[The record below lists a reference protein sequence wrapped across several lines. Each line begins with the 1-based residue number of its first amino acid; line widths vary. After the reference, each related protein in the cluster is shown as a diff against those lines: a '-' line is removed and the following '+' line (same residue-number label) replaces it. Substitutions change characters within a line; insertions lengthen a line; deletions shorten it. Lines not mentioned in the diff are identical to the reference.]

1 MRKLIAILMIICLC
15 VGVCGLLSGCD
26 HPTVKVSSAMEI
38 SDSFSGTRTIT
49 VVYPLSAEIDGIKD
63 MIAEDAPADIS
74 GAAFTYVGVKED
86 GYYFELALSF
96 GNKTEYEAIVSE
108 LVDRNATAFLSRKN
122 TSLTSG
128 TRMSEDFDVKDLI
141 GWMVR
146 DTQGN
151 PATKKLEFD
160 YSANSVRIG
169 TDVYETGSTVN
180 INDCTGSRINS
191 VSIKTSNDK
200 EGSYSRTFTFSLPNE
215 TYLHNKS
222 AVEAYFLSNTSSDAQ
237 YTGWSAEGS
246 NMIYTAIFENLDIK
260 KLSEVTSMLLDTD
273 SVEIFYGDRDNAS
286 TPLSEGLTFEENLD
300 TFSFIGAENGFPK
313 LEYAYSL
320 PTSTIHGDG
329 SVFADGQWKNAGT
342 WEDGVYKVELT
353 DGSAKLRIPDGIQY
367 FINGVNFHMTSLGDS
382 RFRRTTE
389 FLYSK
394 SDGYDAMNYANN
406 YFISKGAVSETAEDE
421 NNLICRVSVE
431 GTTDEITAMLVKL
444 FGSGNFVAYRQNEG
458 FLALTVKTELTDY
471 VNIGYMLNSA
481 NANRPMVYYVDSEG
495 GDNIV
500 SVSVNGSET
509 AYTDHGA
516 SSLPIEGGV
525 ATVEY
530 HGNIPITAHIV
541 IYVIIGAALLALTAF
556 VCIMLLKPKKKR
568 RPQADP
574 LNNPEAFVG
583 EPENTEENAEFEEN
597 GESEGTS
604 PSLDQTTTFSIF
616 ELGALA
622 RNKKY
627 VDEINKDVEER
638 LHAQSLEDQKHDI
651 RARELEELSR
661 KVYGEDADSSAETT
675 DAEASAQAEA
685 VEPAEP
691 TETEPQESEE

>member
-38 SDSFSGTRTIT
+38 SDSFSGTRTVT

-63 MIAEDAPADIS
+63 VITEDAPADIS

-96 GNKTEYEAIVSE
+96 RNKTEYEAIVSE

-329 SVFADGQWKNAGT
+329 SVFADGRWKNAGT
-342 WEDGVYKVELT
+342 WEEGVYKVELT

-583 EPENTEENAEFEEN
+583 EPKNSEENAEFEEN

-661 KVYGEDADSSAETT
+661 KVYGEDADTSVETT
-675 DAEASAQAEA
+675 EAEASAQAEA

>member
-38 SDSFSGTRTIT
+38 SDSFSGTRTVT

-63 MIAEDAPADIS
+63 VIAEDAPADIS

-96 GNKTEYEAIVSE
+96 RNKTEYEAIVSE

-151 PATKKLEFD
+151 PATKNLEFD

-329 SVFADGQWKNAGT
+329 SVFADGRWKNAGT
-342 WEDGVYKVELT
+342 WEEGVYKVELT

-367 FINGVNFHMTSLGDS
+367 FINGVNFHMTSLGGS

-406 YFISKGAVSETAEDE
+406 YFISKGAVSETGEDE

-431 GTTDEITAMLVKL
+431 GTTEEITAMLVKL

-583 EPENTEENAEFEEN
+583 EPKNSEENAEFEEN

-627 VDEINKDVEER
+627 VDEINKDVEKR
-638 LHAQSLEDQKHDI
+638 LRAQSLEDQKHDI

-661 KVYGEDADSSAETT
+661 KVYGEDADTSVETT
-675 DAEASAQAEA
+675 EAEASAHTET
-685 VEPAEP
+685 VDTVEP

>member
-38 SDSFSGTRTIT
+38 SDSFSGTRTVT

-63 MIAEDAPADIS
+63 VIAEDAPADIS

-86 GYYFELALSF
+86 GYYFELALTF
-96 GNKTEYEAIVSE
+96 KNKTEYEAIVSE
-108 LVDRNATAFLSRKN
+108 LVDRNATAFLSRKS

-329 SVFADGQWKNAGT
+329 SVFADGRWKNAGT
-342 WEDGVYKVELT
+342 WEEGVYKVELT

-431 GTTDEITAMLVKL
+431 GTTEEITAMLVKL

-583 EPENTEENAEFEEN
+583 EPKNSEENAEFEEN

-638 LHAQSLEDQKHDI
+638 LRAQSLEDQKHDI

-661 KVYGEDADSSAETT
+661 RVYGEDADTSVETT
-675 DAEASAQAEA
+675 EAEASAQAEA

>member
-342 WEDGVYKVELT
+342 WEEGVYKVELT

>member
-38 SDSFSGTRTIT
+38 SDSFSGTRTVT

-63 MIAEDAPADIS
+63 VIAEDAPADIS

-96 GNKTEYEAIVSE
+96 RNKTEYEAIVSE

-160 YSANSVRIG
+160 FSANSVRIG

-329 SVFADGQWKNAGT
+329 SVFADGRWKNAGT
-342 WEDGVYKVELT
+342 WEEGVYKVELT

-406 YFISKGAVSETAEDE
+406 YFISKGAVSETTEDE

-481 NANRPMVYYVDSEG
+481 NANRPMVYHVDSEG

-583 EPENTEENAEFEEN
+583 EPKNSEENAEFEEN

-661 KVYGEDADSSAETT
+661 KVYGEDADTSVETT
-675 DAEASAQAEA
+675 EAEASAQAEA

>member
-38 SDSFSGTRTIT
+38 SDSFSGTRTVT

-63 MIAEDAPADIS
+63 VIAEDAPADIS

-96 GNKTEYEAIVSE
+96 RNKTEYEAIVSE

-151 PATKKLEFD
+151 PATKKLDFD

-329 SVFADGQWKNAGT
+329 SVFADGRWKNAGT
-342 WEDGVYKVELT
+342 WEEGVYKVELT

-406 YFISKGAVSETAEDE
+406 YFISKGAVSETGEDE

-481 NANRPMVYYVDSEG
+481 NANRPMVYYVDSED

-583 EPENTEENAEFEEN
+583 EPKNSEENAEFEEN

-627 VDEINKDVEER
+627 VDEINKDVEKR
-638 LHAQSLEDQKHDI
+638 LRAQSLEDQKHDI

-661 KVYGEDADSSAETT
+661 KVYGEDADTSVETT
-675 DAEASAQAEA
+675 EAEASAHTET
-685 VEPAEP
+685 VDTVEP

>member
-38 SDSFSGTRTIT
+38 SDSFSGTRTVT

-63 MIAEDAPADIS
+63 VIAEDAPADIS

-96 GNKTEYEAIVSE
+96 RNKTEYEAIVSE

-160 YSANSVRIG
+160 FSANSVRIG
-169 TDVYETGSTVN
+169 TDVYETGSKVN
-180 INDCTGSRINS
+180 INDCPGSRINS
-191 VSIKTSNDK
+191 DSIKTSNDK

-329 SVFADGQWKNAGT
+329 SVFADGRWKNAGT
-342 WEDGVYKVELT
+342 WEEGVYKVELT

-406 YFISKGAVSETAEDE
+406 YFISKGAVSETTEDE

-481 NANRPMVYYVDSEG
+481 NANRPMVYHVDSEG

-583 EPENTEENAEFEEN
+583 EPKNSEENAEFEEN

-661 KVYGEDADSSAETT
+661 KVYGEDADTSVETT
-675 DAEASAQAEA
+675 EAEASAQAEA

>member
-1 MRKLIAILMIICLC
+1 MRKLIAIMMIICLC

-38 SDSFSGTRTIT
+38 SDSFSGTRTVT

-63 MIAEDAPADIS
+63 VIAEDAPADIS

-96 GNKTEYEAIVSE
+96 RNKTEYESIVSE

-200 EGSYSRTFTFSLPNE
+200 EGSYSRTFAFSLPNE

-329 SVFADGQWKNAGT
+329 SVFADGRWKNAGT
-342 WEDGVYKVELT
+342 WEEGVYKVELT

-406 YFISKGAVSETAEDE
+406 YFISKGAVSETGEDE

-431 GTTDEITAMLVKL
+431 GTTEEITAMLVKL

-495 GDNIV
+495 GDSIV

-583 EPENTEENAEFEEN
+583 EPKNSEENAEFEEN

-638 LHAQSLEDQKHDI
+638 LRAQSLEDQKHDI

-661 KVYGEDADSSAETT
+661 RVYGEDADTSVETT
-675 DAEASAQAEA
+675 EAEASAQAEA

>member
-38 SDSFSGTRTIT
+38 SDSFSGTRTVT

-63 MIAEDAPADIS
+63 VIAEDAPADIS

-96 GNKTEYEAIVSE
+96 RNKTEYEAIVSE

-222 AVEAYFLSNTSSDAQ
+222 AVEAYFLSNTSSYAQ

-300 TFSFIGAENGFPK
+300 TFSFIGADNGFPK

-329 SVFADGQWKNAGT
+329 SVFADGRWKNAGT
-342 WEDGVYKVELT
+342 WEEGVYKVELT

-431 GTTDEITAMLVKL
+431 GTTEEITAMLVKL

-583 EPENTEENAEFEEN
+583 EPKNSEENAEFEEN

-638 LHAQSLEDQKHDI
+638 LRAQSLEDQKHDI

-661 KVYGEDADSSAETT
+661 KVYGEDADTSVETT
-675 DAEASAQAEA
+675 EAEASEQAEA

>member
-38 SDSFSGTRTIT
+38 SDSFSGTRTVT

-63 MIAEDAPADIS
+63 VIAEDAPADIS

-96 GNKTEYEAIVSE
+96 RNKTEYEAIVSE

-260 KLSEVTSMLLDTD
+260 KLSEVTAMLLDTD

-329 SVFADGQWKNAGT
+329 SVFADGRWKNAGT
-342 WEDGVYKVELT
+342 WEEGVYKVELS

-431 GTTDEITAMLVKL
+431 GTTEEITAMLVKL

-583 EPENTEENAEFEEN
+583 EPKNSEENAEFEEN

-661 KVYGEDADSSAETT
+661 KVYGEDADTSVETT
-675 DAEASAQAEA
+675 EAEASAQAEA

>member
-38 SDSFSGTRTIT
+38 SDSFSGTRTVT

-63 MIAEDAPADIS
+63 VIAEDAPADIS

-96 GNKTEYEAIVSE
+96 RNKTEYEAIVSE
-108 LVDRNATAFLSRKN
+108 LVGRNATAFLSRKN

-300 TFSFIGAENGFPK
+300 TFSFIGADNGFPK

-329 SVFADGQWKNAGT
+329 SVFADGRWKNAGT
-342 WEDGVYKVELT
+342 WEEGVYKVELT

-583 EPENTEENAEFEEN
+583 EPKNSEENAEFEEN

-661 KVYGEDADSSAETT
+661 KVYGEDADTSVETT
-675 DAEASAQAEA
+675 EAEASAQAEA
-685 VEPAEP
+685 VEPAET

>member
-38 SDSFSGTRTIT
+38 SDSFSGTRTVT

-63 MIAEDAPADIS
+63 VIAEDAPADIS

-96 GNKTEYEAIVSE
+96 RNKTEYEAIVSE

-329 SVFADGQWKNAGT
+329 SVFADGRWKNAGT
-342 WEDGVYKVELT
+342 WEEGVYKVELT

-583 EPENTEENAEFEEN
+583 EPKNSEENAEFEEN

-638 LHAQSLEDQKHDI
+638 LRAQSLEDQKHDI

-661 KVYGEDADSSAETT
+661 KVYGEDADTSVETT
-675 DAEASAQAEA
+675 EAEASAQAEA